1 MYQCSGRIHR
11 AAPGGRFSGGR
22 YVSVFIV
29 AFNGRL
35 VGMMDI
41 FTAYIKTITAL
52 TIFSALAGMLLPEG
66 KYRRYAELVLGIMVL
81 EAVLEP
87 LLGLLLT

>member
-1 MYQCSGRIHR
+1 MI
-11 AAPGGRFSGGR
+11 
-22 YVSVFIV
+22 
-29 AFNGRL
+29 
-35 VGMMDI
+35 DI